1 MKTVAF
7 FTLGCKVNQYDTEVM
22 LASFKEAGY
31 IMVDFAEVADVYIIN
46 TCTVTNMGDRK
57 SRQVI
62 RKAIHLNSSAIIGVV
77 GCYAQRA
84 VQEVL
89 LIPGVSFVL
98 GTKNHLKIV
107 QITERSMNQK
117 DAING
122 VEDITETES
131 FESNI
136 AIHTQEGNTRA
147 FIKIQ
152 EGCNQFC
159 TYCIIPYVRG
169 SIRSRSRSNITDE
182 VRRLALSG
190 YREIVLTGIHLASYG
205 KDNDQGTLLDVIK
218 DIHNVEGIDR
228 IRLGSIEPTLLT
240 ESFIKQVSLL
250 NKVCQHYHVSLQSGS
265 AEVLRRMNRSYT
277 PTEYV
282 NFINNLRKQIP
293 GVSVTT
299 DVMVGFPGETAEE
312 YHESYT
318 FIKAIAFSKIHV
330 FRYSPREGTKAALFS
345 MQVPDTIKEERSS
358 KMIQLGKCL
367 EYQYLS
373 QYLHT
378 TQNVLVEKQIERNH
392 GIMEGYTNQY
402 IRVTFKGESKLHNC
416 MLPVTLL
423 SIGKGMMMG
432 KIYL

>member
-345 MQVPDTIKEERSS
+345 MQVPDTIKEERST

-367 EYQYLS
+367 EYKYLS

-402 IRVTFKGESKLHNC
+402 IRVAFKGESKLHNC

-423 SIGKGMMMG
+423 SIGKDMMMG